1 MESRLASDI
10 LASALRDMDE
20 IIRASENTS
29 PDATVIRTYAAHMN
43 GLHNGK
49 RNLGL
54 EDSFPDDLRGN
65 RKLSSSDMNAKIKPV
80 LRTSNSEAQIQGL
93 LYALDSS
100 VENLGDTEGK
110 GIILPSNTRNFLR
123 RFLQDSRGHLSTR
136 DASCNTTAINHV
148 EVLSQPSVSRNE
160 PPLALNSSSTLPK
173 DESLKSRVILLQNQV
188 DAQSRRIAE
197 LEQKQEQPLKS
208 LLNNMESLDKLD
220 LLTEVSKQ
228 QLQIASLEQ
237 AKLALE
243 SQLQRMQEQLTDIS
257 LAAEKPIFGLPTSI
271 NQANGDSASVVIPRR
286 VDMSS
291 PPPSAN
297 MAEGV
302 HLNGGISETRLQ
314 PPIPAHLRVTG
325 HGNSPHSPLDLS
337 VRPGLD
343 LSRNNAALTGYDLHI
358 PPNLLP
364 TFSAT
369 DNGGNLQTGGILRS
383 THHKSISLNELRQN
397 RLNNG
402 MDTCPT
408 QNYAGAR
415 SFLDQFRAPRL
426 GISPNDSLSSP
437 VYSSPPPTDS
447 SHLPPQYASDQH
459 RQNFLTGT
467 NRTPPPGKPE
477 PTRNQHRTAGRTFG
491 LRPSPQPDHSFATT
505 VDGLPPPAVP
515 TDRPIN
521 PHSPIFRRART
532 PKQMQ
537 ERFIHPA
544 TPPVSRRS
552 AMHKSICTL
561 PDRNENGY
569 QPEDTISSSRM
580 LPRPKST
587 TRLRRLFTDN
597 PFRWLSQRRNSTCE
611 APPKSASISVPPVT
625 NNANARSSLSAAY
638 AYGRSNSLRT
648 PRSSA
653 FQKVNSTNSL
663 WTTRDSR
670 GPEPNGRIML
680 CDSYWNQNGGFSG
693 GDQYAAPQSVPNM
706 PNSLTQQPW
715 MSGAGVESLPSSSS
729 TRETPSDA
737 SQIHSFTPPI
747 VTDIK
752 EELENSVDPVEGSS
766 GAGLPLRRR
775 RTFRFA
781 YPSRDFLHWDKDM
794 VSAWLYELGL
804 GYAVPCARRWLQ
816 QGADLVRAPR
826 KSIEQELC
834 IRNPLHLKKILL
846 HLQLRTKEPIL
857 FSPDPPLI
865 RMHLPTD
872 FNVLA
877 WLDDLGLSEYAG
889 VFETAAIDA
898 VVLNN
903 LTLEDMV
910 SIKITNELHV
920 LSFRRGLQVLRWIN
934 FDLNG
939 LCRDSGTETDYLWRE
954 NGGGRRSS
962 HPDPTELP
970 SEVDQLVNN
979 SGDDIMS
986 KSFSGSTHFTESP
999 KSKRAASP
1007 VLPRRSNTVTNLKT
1021 SNVCSWTQYRV
1032 ISWLNFIEL
1041 PEYARN
1047 LDGTGVHGALIM
1059 LEDRF
1064 NPDLLANILRI
1075 PSNKTLVRRHL
1086 SSKFVEL
1093 VGNEV
1098 WQRKQAVSSNP
1109 DIPALT
1115 QHSKIKLS
1123 RKRTFFMSH
1132 RKRKGMEYEEELLC
1146 PVDIDSPLADLQ
1158 TQESNSS
1165 EHVPS
1170 ESTSMQHMALRE
1182 TDL

>member
-1 MESRLASDI
+1 
-10 LASALRDMDE
+10 
-20 IIRASENTS
+20 
-29 PDATVIRTYAAHMN
+29 MN

-49 RNLGL
+49 TNLGL
-54 EDSFPDDLRGN
+54 EDSFHNDLHGN
-65 RKLSSSDMNAKIKPV
+65 RKLSFSDVNAKIKPV

-100 VENLGDTEGK
+100 VENLGDAEGRNL
-110 GIILPSNTRNFLR
+110 ILPPNTRNFLR

-136 DASCNTTAINHV
+136 DASCNTTINHV

-160 PPLALNSSSTLPK
+160 LPLALNSSSTLPK

-271 NQANGDSASVVIPRR
+271 NQTNGDDALVSIPRR

-291 PPPSAN
+291 PPPSVN
-297 MAEGV
+297 MTEGM
-302 HLNGGISETRLQ
+302 HLNGGISETRQQ
-314 PPIPAHLRVTG
+314 PVIPAHLRVTG
-325 HGNSPHSPLDLS
+325 LGNSPQSPLDLS

-343 LSRNNAALTGYDLHI
+343 LSRNNTALTGYDLHI

-364 TFSAT
+364 TFSAM
-369 DNGGNLQTGGILRS
+369 DNGGNLQTGGMLRS
-383 THHKSISLNELRQN
+383 THHKSISLNELRHN
-397 RLNNG
+397 RLNSG
-402 MDTCPT
+402 MDTCST
-408 QNYAGAR
+408 QNYVGAR
-415 SFLDQFRAPRL
+415 SFLDQFRVPRL
-426 GISPNDSLSSP
+426 GISPNESTSSP

-477 PTRNQHRTAGRTFG
+477 PTRNQQRAAGRTFG

-515 TDRPIN
+515 AERPIN

-561 PDRNENGY
+561 PDRNENEY
-569 QPEDTISSSRM
+569 QPEDTNSSSHM

-625 NNANARSSLSAAY
+625 NNANVRSSLSAAY
-638 AYGRSNSLRT
+638 VYGRSNSLRA

-680 CDSYWNQNGGFSG
+680 CDSYWNQNGGFAG

-715 MSGAGVESLPSSSS
+715 MGGAGVESLPSSSS

-747 VTDIK
+747 VTDIM
-752 EELENSVDPVEGSS
+752 EELGNS
-766 GAGLPLRRR
+766 
-775 RTFRFA
+775 
-781 YPSRDFLHWDKDM
+781 DFLHWDKDM

-846 HLQLRTKEPIL
+846 HLQIRTKEPIL

-910 SIKITNELHV
+910 SMKITNELHV
-920 LSFRRGLQVLRWIN
+920 LSFRRGLQVLRRIN

-939 LCRDSGTETDYLWRE
+939 LCRDSGTEADYLYRE
-954 NGGGRRSS
+954 NGGRHRSS
-962 HPDPTELP
+962 HPDPTEIL
-970 SEVDQLVNN
+970 SDVDQLVNN
-979 SGDDIMS
+979 NGDDIMS

-999 KSKRAASP
+999 KSKRGASP
-1007 VLPRRSNTVTNLKT
+1007 VLPRRSNTVTDLKT

-1032 ISWLNFIEL
+1032 IAWLNFIEL

-1098 WQRKQAVSSNP
+1098 WERKQAVSNNP

-1132 RKRKGMEYEEELLC
+1132 RKRKGMEYEEEHLC
-1146 PVDIDSPLADLQ
+1146 PVDIDSPMANLQ
-1158 TQESNSS
+1158 VQDSNSS

>member
-1 MESRLASDI
+1 IHR
-10 LASALRDMDE
+10 
-20 IIRASENTS
+20 
-29 PDATVIRTYAAHMN
+29 
-43 GLHNGK
+43 
-49 RNLGL
+49 
-54 EDSFPDDLRGN
+54 
-65 RKLSSSDMNAKIKPV
+65 
-80 LRTSNSEAQIQGL
+80 
-93 LYALDSS
+93 
-100 VENLGDTEGK
+100 
-110 GIILPSNTRNFLR
+110 
-123 RFLQDSRGHLSTR
+123 
-136 DASCNTTAINHV
+136 V
-148 EVLSQPSVSRNE
+148 EVLSQPSISRNE
-160 PPLALNSSSTLPK
+160 PLLALNSSSTLPK

-243 SQLQRMQEQLTDIS
+243 SQLQRMQEQLTGIS

-271 NQANGDSASVVIPRR
+271 NQENGDDALVA
-286 VDMSS
+286 M
-291 PPPSAN
+291 PPPSVN

-302 HLNGGISETRLQ
+302 HLS
-314 PPIPAHLRVTG
+314 P
-325 HGNSPHSPLDLS
+325 GNSPHSPLDLS
-337 VRPGLD
+337 VRPVLD
-343 LSRNNAALTGYDLHI
+343 LSRNNAAVTGYDLHI

-369 DNGGNLQTGGILRS
+369 ENGSNLQTGSMLRS

-397 RLNNG
+397 RLNSG
-402 MDTCPT
+402 MDTHSA
-408 QNYAGAR
+408 QNYVGVR
-415 SFLDQFRAPRL
+415 SFLDQFRVPRL
-426 GISPNDSLSSP
+426 GISPNDSVSSP

-491 LRPSPQPDHSFATT
+491 LRHSPQPDYSFATT
-505 VDGLPPPAVP
+505 VDGLPPPSVP
-515 TDRPIN
+515 ADRPIN

-544 TPPVSRRS
+544 KIRFHPAICCNDQKALRAYDDYSPITPL
-552 AMHKSICTL
+552 AMRAHNPSCFA
-561 PDRNENGY
+561 N
-569 QPEDTISSSRM
+569 M
-580 LPRPKST
+580 LS
-587 TRLRRLFTDN
+587 
-597 PFRWLSQRRNSTCE
+597 FRWLSQRRNSTCE

-625 NNANARSSLSAAY
+625 NSANVRSSLSAAY
-638 AYGRSNSLRT
+638 VYGRSSSLRA

-670 GPEPNGRIML
+670 GSESNGRIML
-680 CDSYWNQNGGFSG
+680 CDSYWNQNGGFAG
-693 GDQYAAPQSVPNM
+693 GDQYTAPQSVPNM

-737 SQIHSFTPPI
+737 SQMHSLTPPI
-747 VTDIK
+747 VTDIM
-752 EELENSVDPVEGSS
+752 EELGNS
-766 GAGLPLRRR
+766 
-775 RTFRFA
+775 
-781 YPSRDFLHWDKDM
+781 DFLHWDKDM

-865 RMHLPTD
+865 RMRLPTD

-910 SIKITNELHV
+910 SMKITNELHV
-920 LSFRRGLQVLRWIN
+920 LSFRRGLQILRRIN

-939 LCRDSGTETDYLWRE
+939 LCRDSGTEADYLWRE
-954 NGGGRRSS
+954 NGTRQRSS
-962 HPDPTELP
+962 HPDPTEIL
-970 SEVDQLVNN
+970 SDVDQLVNS

-986 KSFSGSTHFTESP
+986 KSFSGSTQFTESP
-999 KSKRAASP
+999 KSKRVTSP
-1007 VLPRRSNTVTNLKT
+1007 VRPRRSNTVTNLKT

-1098 WQRKQAVSSNP
+1098 WERKQAVSSNP

-1146 PVDIDSPLADLQ
+1146 PVDIDSPMTDLQ
-1158 TQESNSS
+1158 QRTVVTELIHPGGITTRTIEVELISNLL
-1165 EHVPS
+1165 PS
-1170 ESTSMQHMALRE
+1170 TEMLQKSCKNNPKTPKDISYKHRI
-1182 TDL
+1182 

>member
-1 MESRLASDI
+1 MTQFVFGMRRCLRL
-10 LASALRDMDE
+10 
-20 IIRASENTS
+20 TS
-29 PDATVIRTYAAHMN
+29 VN
-43 GLHNGK
+43 GN
-49 RNLGL
+49 NW
-54 EDSFPDDLRGN
+54 
-65 RKLSSSDMNAKIKPV
+65 
-80 LRTSNSEAQIQGL
+80 
-93 LYALDSS
+93 
-100 VENLGDTEGK
+100 
-110 GIILPSNTRNFLR
+110 
-123 RFLQDSRGHLSTR
+123 
-136 DASCNTTAINHV
+136 INYV

-160 PPLALNSSSTLPK
+160 LPLALNSSSTLPK

-243 SQLQRMQEQLTDIS
+243 SQLQRMQ
-257 LAAEKPIFGLPTSI
+257 
-271 NQANGDSASVVIPRR
+271 
-286 VDMSS
+286 
-291 PPPSAN
+291 
-297 MAEGV
+297 
-302 HLNGGISETRLQ
+302 TRQQ
-314 PPIPAHLRVTG
+314 PVIPAHLRVT
-325 HGNSPHSPLDLS
+325 
-337 VRPGLD
+337 
-343 LSRNNAALTGYDLHI
+343 AM
-358 PPNLLP
+358 
-364 TFSAT
+364 
-369 DNGGNLQTGGILRS
+369 DNGGNIQTGGMLRS
-383 THHKSISLNELRQN
+383 THHKSISLNELRHN
-397 RLNNG
+397 RLNSG
-402 MDTCPT
+402 MDTCST
-408 QNYAGAR
+408 QNYVGAR
-415 SFLDQFRAPRL
+415 SFLDQFRVPRL
-426 GISPNDSLSSP
+426 GISPNESTSSP

-447 SHLPPQYASDQH
+447 SHLPPQYARDQH

-477 PTRNQHRTAGRTFG
+477 PTRNQQRAAGRTFG

-515 TDRPIN
+515 AERPIN

-544 TPPVSRRS
+544 RTRIHPVICYLGQKALRAYDDYSPITP
-552 AMHKSICTL
+552 
-561 PDRNENGY
+561 
-569 QPEDTISSSRM
+569 
-580 LPRPKST
+580 
-587 TRLRRLFTDN
+587 
-597 PFRWLSQRRNSTCE
+597 
-611 APPKSASISVPPVT
+611 
-625 NNANARSSLSAAY
+625 AY
-638 AYGRSNSLRT
+638 VYGRSNSLRA

-680 CDSYWNQNGGFSG
+680 CDSYWNQNGGFAG

-715 MSGAGVESLPSSSS
+715 MGGAGVESLPSSSS

-747 VTDIK
+747 VIDIM
-752 EELENSVDPVEGSS
+752 EELGNS
-766 GAGLPLRRR
+766 
-775 RTFRFA
+775 
-781 YPSRDFLHWDKDM
+781 DFLHWDKDM

-846 HLQLRTKEPIL
+846 HLQIRTKEPIL

-910 SIKITNELHV
+910 SMKITNELHV
-920 LSFRRGLQVLRWIN
+920 LSFRRGLQVLRRIN

-939 LCRDSGTETDYLWRE
+939 LCRDSGTEADYLYRE
-954 NGGGRRSS
+954 NGGRHRSS
-962 HPDPTELP
+962 HPDPTEIL
-970 SEVDQLVNN
+970 SDVDQLVNN
-979 SGDDIMS
+979 NGDDIMS

-999 KSKRAASP
+999 KSKRGASP

-1032 ISWLNFIEL
+1032 IAWLNFIEL

-1098 WQRKQAVSSNP
+1098 WERKQAVSNNP

-1132 RKRKGMEYEEELLC
+1132 RKRKGMEYEEEHLC
-1146 PVDIDSPLADLQ
+1146 PVDIDSPMANLQ
-1158 TQESNSS
+1158 RKVMTELIHSS
-1165 EHVPS
+1165 GTTMRTIDVELISSLLQRTELSDSKMLVIACGNNP
-1170 ESTSMQHMALRE
+1170 E
-1182 TDL
+1182 TPKNIF

>member
-597 PFRWLSQRRNSTCE
+597 PQGDLLLETLPVSPFGTRLS
-611 APPKSASISVPPVT
+611 
-625 NNANARSSLSAAY
+625 Y
-638 AYGRSNSLRT
+638 A
-648 PRSSA
+648 
-653 FQKVNSTNSL
+653 
-663 WTTRDSR
+663 
-670 GPEPNGRIML
+670 
-680 CDSYWNQNGGFSG
+680 
-693 GDQYAAPQSVPNM
+693 
-706 PNSLTQQPW
+706 
-715 MSGAGVESLPSSSS
+715 
-729 TRETPSDA
+729 
-737 SQIHSFTPPI
+737 
-747 VTDIK
+747 
-752 EELENSVDPVEGSS
+752 
-766 GAGLPLRRR
+766 
-775 RTFRFA
+775 
-781 YPSRDFLHWDKDM
+781 DFLHWDKDM

-1170 ESTSMQHMALRE
+1170 ESTSMQFTFNGSE
-1182 TDL
+1182 TVNENSLATDIT